1 MRKFLLTAG
10 AFLFSVCLSAQ
21 TNWGLR
27 SGIGVEKKITKGL
40 DAGVEAKYYQ
50 TDNFRNTDR
59 WSIGLSLDKRLY
71 RNKAKTFTVK
81 AGLGYKY
88 MNVYHSWSTKYK
100 DDDEG
105 IENKLEPQFYLD
117 NELDFN
123 LKDSYVDDRH
133 RVTASLQAGWEVGRI
148 KISLRE
154 TYQFTHTDS
163 VSYNVDKY
171 RFEDGQTN
179 WVNKGYSK
187 HTYFVGSEERA
198 YYTRNDVSGK
208 SGSNKN
214 VLRSKISMDY
224 DIPHWKYDPFVSYE
238 IFSGIDNGLKTEKSR
253 ITAGVEFSFN
263 KMHNFEVAYMWQNQH
278 DDEEPAGSF
287 ICLSYKFDF

>member
-1 MRKFLLTAG
+1 MKKLFLAAVSMLVMSA
-10 AFLFSVCLSAQ
+10 SLSAQ
-21 TNWGLR
+21 SNWGLR

-50 TDNFRNTDR
+50 TDNFKNTDR

-71 RNKAKTFTVK
+71 RNEAKTFTVK
-81 AGLGYKY
+81 AGLGYKF
-88 MNVYHSWSTKYK
+88 MNVYNDWSTKYK

-105 IENKLEPQFYLD
+105 VENKLEPQYYLD
-117 NELDFN
+117 NKYDFN
-123 LKDSYVDDRH
+123 LKDSYVDKRH
-133 RVTASLQAGWEVGRI
+133 RISASVQAALEVGRF

-163 VSYNVDKY
+163 ASYNVDKY
-171 RFEDGQTN
+171 RYDDGQTN
-179 WVNKGYSK
+179 WAGKGYRNI
-187 HTYFVGSEERA
+187 TGTD
-198 YYTRNDVSGK
+198 YYIRNDVTVKAASDK
-208 SGSNKN
+208 R
-214 VLRSKISMDY
+214 VLRSKVSLDY

-238 IFSGIDNGLKTEKSR
+238 LFHGLGNGFTAQKSR
-253 ITAGVEFSFN
+253 LTAGVEFSFK

-278 DDEEPAGSF
+278 DDDEPAGSF

>member
-59 WSIGLSLDKRLY
+59 WSIGLSLGKRLY
-71 RNKAKTFTVK
+71 RNKAKTFNVK

-88 MNVYHSWSTKYK
+88 MNVYHDWSTKYK
-100 DDDEG
+100 DDAEG
-105 IENKLEPQFYLD
+105 VENRLEPDFYI
-117 NELDFN
+117 NNKYDFN
-123 LKDSYVDDRH
+123 LKNGYVDTRH
-133 RVTASLQAGWEVGRI
+133 RATASLQAAMELGRF

-154 TYQFTHTDS
+154 SYQFTHTDS
-163 VSYNVDKY
+163 ATYGVDKY
-171 RFEDGQTN
+171 RHDDGQTD
-179 WVNKGYSK
+179 WIEKGYSK
-187 HTYFVGSEERA
+187 ILVKD
-198 YYTRNDVSGK
+198 YYIYLKNDNSVKAASDK
-208 SGSNKN
+208 S
-214 VLRSKISMDY
+214 VLRSKINIDY

-238 IFSGIDNGLKTEKSR
+238 MFHGLDNGFKSEKSR
-253 ITAGVEFSFN
+253 LTAGVEFSFN

>member
-10 AFLFSVCLSAQ
+10 LCLLTVSLSAQ
-21 TNWGLR
+21 SNWGLR
-27 SGIGVEKKITKGL
+27 SSIGVDKKITKGL

-59 WSIGLSLDKRLY
+59 WSIGFSLDKRLY
-71 RNKAKTFTVK
+71 RNDAKTFTVK

-88 MNVYHSWSTKYK
+88 MNVYHDWSTKYK

-105 IENKLEPQFYLD
+105 VENKLEPQFYLD
-117 NELDFN
+117 NRYDFN
-123 LKDSYVDDRH
+123 LKDSYVDNRH
-133 RVTASLQAGWEVGRI
+133 RVTASLQAGWEVGRF

-163 VSYNVDKY
+163 ASYNVDKY
-171 RFEDGQTN
+171 RYDDGQTN
-179 WVNKGYSK
+179 WAGKGYRNIA
-187 HTYFVGSEERA
+187 GSA
-198 YYTRNDVSGK
+198 YYIRNDVSGK
-208 SGSNKN
+208 AASDKR
-214 VLRSKISMDY
+214 VLRSKISVDY
-224 DIPHWKYDPFVSYE
+224 NIPHWKYDPFVSYE
-238 IFSGIDNGLKTEKSR
+238 VFHGLDNGFKSEKSR
-253 ITAGVEFSFN
+253 LTAGVEFSFN

-278 DDEEPAGSF
+278 DDDEPAGSF